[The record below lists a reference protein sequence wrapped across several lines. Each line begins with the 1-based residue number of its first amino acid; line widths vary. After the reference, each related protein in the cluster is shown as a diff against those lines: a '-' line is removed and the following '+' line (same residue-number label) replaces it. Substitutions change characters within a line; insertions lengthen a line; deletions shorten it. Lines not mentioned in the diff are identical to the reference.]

1 MTLAISPLDD
11 RLNKALA
18 LASRTPKQITS
29 ETCSAAVEAYLK
41 SNQIEEIAYKEDDE
55 VRAKYDDWFVTKPAS
70 LDMCSSLEDIE
81 TYFVCINSW

>member
-29 ETCSAAVEAYLK
+29 KDVELSTDAYLRRK
-41 SNQIEEIAYKEDDE
+41 QIQEIAYKIDDE
-55 VRAKYDDWFVTKPAS
+55 VRATYDDWFVTKPVR
-70 LDMCSSLEDIE
+70 LDRCSSLEDIE
-81 TYFVCINSW
+81 TYYAW